1 MFPLGHELARFE
13 RGVQRLVEGILLRIV
28 ILKAE
33 QRLYGLGRGFGM
45 VERYFW
51 KKVMYHMKVD
61 NLMEEVL
68 SHESNAPVDGSQCSL

>member
-1 MFPLGHELARFE
+1 M
-13 RGVQRLVEGILLRIV
+13 LRIV
-28 ILKAE
+28 ILKAK

-45 VERYFW
+45 IERYLW

-68 SHESNAPVDGSQCSL
+68 AHEPNTPVYSS